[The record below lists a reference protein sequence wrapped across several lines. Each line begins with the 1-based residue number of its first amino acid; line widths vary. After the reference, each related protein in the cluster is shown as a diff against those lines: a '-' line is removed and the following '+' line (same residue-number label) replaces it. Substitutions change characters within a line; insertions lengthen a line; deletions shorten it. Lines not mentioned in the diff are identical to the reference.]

1 MPDLHLRFGQFFLA
15 IGLLFARRTLLEMS
29 DAPEDDSR
37 GALLRWSAAKGDY
50 VDGSMLFGPP
60 LVGFGL
66 QFALVQHLEFAAAF
80 SALGLGILYMGLAQG
95 LRGGRA
101 FTSSLS
107 LARASWRSL
116 RTLSSWSRW
125 V

>member
-1 MPDLHLRFGQFFLA
+1 MYLA
-15 IGLLFARRTLLEMS
+15 IGLLFARRKLLALG
-29 DAPEDDSR
+29 DAPEGRD
-37 GALLRWSAAKGDY
+37 ALLRWSAGKGDY

-80 SALGLGILYMGLAQG
+80 SALGLGLIYMGLARL
-95 LRGGRA
+95 LRVGA
-101 FTSSLS
+101 PCC
-107 LARASWRSL
+107 WRKPA
-116 RTLSSWSRW
+116 WRW